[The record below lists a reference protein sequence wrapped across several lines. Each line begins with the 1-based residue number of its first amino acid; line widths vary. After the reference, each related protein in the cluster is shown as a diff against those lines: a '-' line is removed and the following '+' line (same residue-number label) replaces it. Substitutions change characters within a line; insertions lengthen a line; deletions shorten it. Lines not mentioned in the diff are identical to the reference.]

1 MKKNKIILIGGIRK
15 GKKAVCGETMKNQFF
30 IKRFSEL
37 FDKVIAVD
45 TYNWRKRPWCII
57 EIFFTLLFNPKAKV
71 IISASASC
79 RHLIHFLNKIP
90 LNKNVYFWVI
100 GGKFPLFVKEGLY
113 RIDALNKLKKIL
125 VEGEKMLEDLNKLG
139 VNNVICVPNFKP
151 IIFSPQIEPKKDDI
165 YKFVFLSRIHPDKGI
180 KEIIEAYEILYRN
193 GYKDRFTIDFYG
205 LLPNDFKEDFFTM
218 ISNKE
223 NISYNGFI
231 NLRDE
236 NGYKQL
242 STYDVMLFPT
252 YWGGEGFPGVVIDA
266 YIAGLPIIATDWN
279 LNKYVI
285 EDNKTG
291 IIIPV
296 HNSDA
301 LAESMKKFIDKSI
314 DLNLMKQ
321 NCVENAKKYDY
332 KNVLSERL
340 MKELELK

>member
-1 MKKNKIILIGGIRK
+1 
-15 GKKAVCGETMKNQFF
+15 
-30 IKRFSEL
+30 
-37 FDKVIAVD
+37 
-45 TYNWRKRPWCII
+45 
-57 EIFFTLLFNPKAKV
+57 
-71 IISASASC
+71 
-79 RHLIHFLNKIP
+79 
-90 LNKNVYFWVI
+90 
-100 GGKFPLFVKEGLY
+100 
-113 RIDALNKLKKIL
+113 
-125 VEGEKMLEDLNKLG
+125 MLEDLNKLG